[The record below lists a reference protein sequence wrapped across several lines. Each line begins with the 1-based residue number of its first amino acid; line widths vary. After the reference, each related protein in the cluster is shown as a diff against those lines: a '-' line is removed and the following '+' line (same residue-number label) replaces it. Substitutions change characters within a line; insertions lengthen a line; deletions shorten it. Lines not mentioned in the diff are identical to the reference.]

1 MIIEN
6 SNVAMSASFRKVAYE
21 ASSIGITASADTGT
35 KIPSDFS
42 SHMTVDAG
50 LTTGQVN
57 VTTESRKESIHET
70 LVNELMS
77 GKPVKE
83 TKNNTE
89 EWTKKALEDAGK
101 KEFQSLENLLGL
113 ISNKLETR
121 TVSANELFKRILEQ
135 YRTRLEAI
143 LAGARMTMNATGT
156 NNPAGMITEEWVE
169 ETSISGLYA
178 ETIDN
183 SFQSAGTVMTADG
196 KTIQFDLSF
205 SVTESFLSYTEV
217 TVDYKRIMMV
227 DPLVINLNSD
237 TAALSDEKFL
247 FDIDADGEKDNIS
260 LLSEACGFLALDKN
274 SDGVINDGSELFGAN
289 TGDGFAELAVFD
301 LDKNGWIDENDEV
314 FNHLRIWR
322 KDEAGNDKLVA
333 LGVQGIGAIYLGNV
347 KTEINCKAPDAEAIH
362 GQVKKTGVF
371 LREDGS
377 AGTIQHVDMAS

>member
-143 LAGARMTMNATGT
+143 LAGAGMTMNATGT